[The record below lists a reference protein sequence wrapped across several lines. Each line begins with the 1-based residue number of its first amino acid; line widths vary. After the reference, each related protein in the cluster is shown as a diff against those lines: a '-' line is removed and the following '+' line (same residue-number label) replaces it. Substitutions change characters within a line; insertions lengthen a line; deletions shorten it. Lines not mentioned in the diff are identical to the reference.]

1 MKIIK
6 KLFTVATEKKHIF
19 NDGDNAIYLKNDGLV
34 VQNQNYGYYIKK
46 AKNELTLYAFSND
59 GYKKHK
65 NLAKLIKE
73 IESDKPLSLIDN
85 VAVKITDGKVV
96 FGDYLF
102 TYMNLMQDMEIAK
115 DEIQNMQPRK
125 STMKRKM

>member
-1 MKIIK
+1 M
-6 KLFTVATEKKHIF
+6 
-19 NDGDNAIYLKNDGLV
+19 LV